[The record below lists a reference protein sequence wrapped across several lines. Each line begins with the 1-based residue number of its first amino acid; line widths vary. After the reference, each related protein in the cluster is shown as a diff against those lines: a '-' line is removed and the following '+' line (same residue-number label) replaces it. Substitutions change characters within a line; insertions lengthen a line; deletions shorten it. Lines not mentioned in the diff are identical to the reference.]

1 MVNYN
6 TSEGPGAQGYPS
18 ESLKVLDRPRKT
30 KISVIRGNNA
40 VLNWT
45 GKLQHILQPGRRIL
59 DTLNGLSERND
70 VLPWKN
76 DNQGVESLILSHIS
90 MQNHQFSYLFLGTR
104 GGKSSRVVKM
114 LHPGP
119 KIRRQL

>member
-18 ESLKVLDRPRKT
+18 ESLKVLGRPTKT
-30 KISVIRGNNA
+30 KSSGIRGNNA
-40 VLNWT
+40 ILNWI

-70 VLPWKN
+70 VLPWEN
-76 DNQGVESLILSHIS
+76 DNQGGEPLVLSQIS
-90 MQNHQFSYLFLGTR
+90 IQNHQFS
-104 GGKSSRVVKM
+104 
-114 LHPGP
+114 
-119 KIRRQL
+119 